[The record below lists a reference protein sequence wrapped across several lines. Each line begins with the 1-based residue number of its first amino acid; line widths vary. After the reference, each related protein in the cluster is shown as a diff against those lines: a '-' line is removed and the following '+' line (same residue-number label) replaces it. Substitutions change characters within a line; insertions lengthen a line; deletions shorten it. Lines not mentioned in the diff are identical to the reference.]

1 MSLFDRAWD
10 LVKMPFVPGSIRP
23 VEGKFKEGD
32 DDHAPAQI
40 YEGDFYDPVDDITR
54 LIEIDPMRE
63 WVGEEENYFGNKH
76 RNMDRVEAAF
86 IDLRDEEGREPEMA
100 FGLEQ
105 ANPFATTIDNKLE
118 RVFVPSDLRERGIGS
133 GLLDALH
140 EYRSKY
146 GRQSRGI
153 PMSNEVSEKMLNVL
167 ASRNLFPN
175 ELAKLPEGM
184 SHDPNEEYFHSGW
197 RTKDRWPG
205 SKEEAPPRSEWFDRW
220 KEAGQRHQERM
231 QMEAEWEDEEDW

>member
-76 RNMDRVEAAF
+76 RNMDRCYRRKSRRHDR
-86 IDLRDEEGREPEMA
+86 I
-100 FGLEQ
+100 
-105 ANPFATTIDNKLE
+105 
-118 RVFVPSDLRERGIGS
+118 
-133 GLLDALH
+133 LL
-140 EYRSKY
+140 
-146 GRQSRGI
+146 
-153 PMSNEVSEKMLNVL
+153 
-167 ASRNLFPN
+167 F
-175 ELAKLPEGM
+175 
-184 SHDPNEEYFHSGW
+184 
-197 RTKDRWPG
+197 
-205 SKEEAPPRSEWFDRW
+205 
-220 KEAGQRHQERM
+220 
-231 QMEAEWEDEEDW
+231 